1 MHVGDIVAI
10 DVDIIP
16 GLDEWANR
24 EDAEDVFVRG
34 KYGTVLIA
42 KGERIKVRV
51 DGFGVDHEG
60 WWFCEEQLTLI
71 MPNPDYQEVE

>member
-34 KYGTVLIA
+34 KYGRLDA
-42 KGERIKVRV
+42 GPSN
-51 DGFGVDHEG
+51 
-60 WWFCEEQLTLI
+60 Q
-71 MPNPDYQEVE
+71 NPKRAAARWRRGSK